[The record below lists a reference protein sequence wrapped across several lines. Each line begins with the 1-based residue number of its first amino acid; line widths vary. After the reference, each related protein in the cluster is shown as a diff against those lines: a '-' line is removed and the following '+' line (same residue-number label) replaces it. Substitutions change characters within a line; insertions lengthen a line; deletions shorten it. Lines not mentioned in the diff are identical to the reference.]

1 MHKTRICYLVARCLM
16 GLNLLMHG
24 AVRLPKL
31 EAWST
36 GTAEIF
42 AHTFL
47 PPRLVLLTAILI
59 PCVETLVGICLVL
72 GLFTRF
78 GIVLGWLLIFTLM
91 FGSSILEEWNNV
103 FTQNLYGLYL
113 VGLYVFLKRNY
124 YSLDH
129 LMKM

>member
-1 MHKTRICYLVARCLM
+1 MYKTRLGYLVARCLM

-36 GTAEIF
+36 GTAETF

-59 PCVETLVGICLVL
+59 PCVELLVGICLFL

-78 GIVLGWLLIFTLM
+78 GIMLGWLLIFTLM
-91 FGSSILEEWNNV
+91 FGSSLLEEWANV
-103 FTQNLYGLYL
+103 FNQNLYGL
-113 VGLYVFLKRNY
+113 
-124 YSLDH
+124 
-129 LMKM
+129 